1 MIFTIPLFLWFNI
14 KMFKK
19 TNLPHL
25 FLFFLFL
32 AILPYCYLSFFSQP
46 IAEDFG
52 FASYFQQSNF
62 FELLENSYYKMNG
75 RYIANILMYLNPI
88 SFNNY
93 LGYKLVP
100 FLMIVLMMIGSI
112 LMMKEIFYF
121 LPKMK
126 KLIMAM
132 MLCLLY
138 FQNMPIISEGLYW
151 YTAAVIYQG
160 GIICSVFYITL
171 FIKLIRNKNKNTLI
185 GKTILT
191 GLLFITCGF
200 NEVLTLLICF
210 SLLIA
215 TIIVFLN
222 KNDERK
228 GVLLQFI
235 FSIIFASLMVFS
247 PGNIVRE
254 AMYQNNNN
262 IPHSVFFSLLQ
273 IIRFSFFWIFSL
285 ALISASIIYLSI
297 HQQWKERSG
306 WLKNSF
312 YLNKWISLIM
322 LFTIIFICVFP
333 AYWATGILGQHRTLN
348 VAYFFFLMMW
358 FINLSVWFN
367 AVSWIKKVSLPKK
380 LIKGVSLLFIL
391 GILFMGNGYNALEDI
406 FSGTAQEFN
415 TQLNKRHEI
424 LLSATKTN
432 PQKIILLSTVKP
444 KTLFIIEIS
453 KDPKFWTNQGYNT
466 FFRLDSTEIYIERN

>member
-1 MIFTIPLFLWFNI
+1 
-14 KMFKK
+14 MFKK

-52 FASYFQQSNF
+52 FSSYYQQSNF
-62 FELLENSYYKMNG
+62 FELIVNSYYKMNG

-100 FLMIVLMMIGSI
+100 FLMIILMMIGNI
-112 LMMKEIFYF
+112 LIIKEVFYF
-121 LPKMK
+121 LPKIK
-126 KLIMAM
+126 QLIMAM
-132 MLCLLY
+132 MLSLLY

-160 GIICSVFYITL
+160 GIICSVFYISL

-262 IPHSVFFSLLQ
+262 IPYSVFFSLLQ

-285 ALISASIIYLSI
+285 ALIFASIIYLPI
-297 HQQWKERSG
+297 HQQWKEQSI
-306 WLKNSF
+306 WIKNSF
-312 YLNKWISLIM
+312 YLNRWVSIFI
-322 LFTIIFICVFP
+322 LFAIIFICVFP

-348 VAYFFFLMMW
+348 VAYFFFLMMR

-367 AVSWIKKVSLPKK
+367 TLSRIKTINLSKK
-380 LIKGVSLLFIL
+380 LINSLAFLFL
-391 GILFMGNGYNALEDI
+391 VGILFMGNGYYALVDI
-406 FSGTAQEFN
+406 FSGKAQEYK
-415 TQLNKRHEI
+415 TQLDKRNAT
-424 LLSATKTN
+424 LLTAAKTK
-432 PQKIILLSTVKP
+432 PQKIILPPITARP
-444 KTLFIIEIS
+444 KTLFVIEIS

-466 FFRLDSTEIYIERN
+466 YFRLDSTEINIE

>member
-1 MIFTIPLFLWFNI
+1 MIFTIALFLWFI
-14 KMFKK
+14 KKMFKK
-19 TNLPHL
+19 INLPHL

-32 AILPYCYLSFFSQP
+32 AILPYCYLSFFCQP

-52 FASYFQQSNF
+52 FASYYQQSNF
-62 FELLENSYYKMNG
+62 FELLKNSYCKMNG

-100 FLMIVLMMIGSI
+100 FLMIVLMVIGNI
-112 LMMKEIFYF
+112 LMVKEVFYF
-121 LPKMK
+121 LPKIK
-126 KLIMAM
+126 QLIMAM
-132 MLCLLY
+132 MLSLLY

-222 KNDERK
+222 KNDKRK

-262 IPHSVFFSLLQ
+262 ISHSFFFSLLQ
-273 IIRFSFFWIFSL
+273 IIRFSFYWIFSL

-297 HQQWKERSG
+297 HQQWKERSL

-312 YLNKWISLIM
+312 YLNKWVSLLM

-367 AVSWIKKVSLPKK
+367 AVSWIKKVNLSKK
-380 LIKGVSLLFIL
+380 LINGVSLLFIL
-391 GILFMGNGYNALEDI
+391 GILFMGNGYHALIDI
-406 FSGTAQEFN
+406 FSGSAQEFN
-415 TQLNKRHEI
+415 TQLNKRHET
-424 LLSATKTN
+424 LLNATKTN
-432 PQKIILLSTVKP
+432 PKKIIFPPTVKP
-444 KTLFIIEIS
+444 KTLFVIEIS
-453 KDPKFWTNQGYNT
+453 KDSKFWTNRGYNT
-466 FFRLDSTEIYIERN
+466 FFQLDSIDIYVDK